1 MCVKPLYIKSNK
13 LDYNQGIDRTGYNVP
28 CGHCFECRLSYR
40 SDYEFRLICH
50 YLSNSNQQCFFY
62 TLTYNDDNL
71 PLLNFFGKE
80 IACFD
85 KPQVQK
91 FIKRLRKDLDADGYQ
106 LKYFISSEYGEQKGR
121 PHYHAIFFV
130 SSVYSYRINPIR
142 FRELIT
148 KHWKYGFNKPGRNY
162 GVVTSAD
169 PLSYVAKYTAKDMY
183 FISKLP
189 TWKQIQDTPLEWVKY
204 NNGTNTYDIVSDYE
218 VAVTEKWYKQ
228 RFPFHIQSIGLG
240 LDALEDKEHFKFSD
254 DAFMTSKIRIRLNGK
269 DKTFPIPLYF
279 VRKVLYTTS
288 INSNGNTQ
296 YRLNE
301 RGYQIRWQ
309 QLQERIKI
317 DSDKFRNI
325 VHNIG
330 LIKVPDG
337 ETMLSKYYDMC
348 QYLKYSDDMIDFLAT
363 YKNFYR
369 GCENMDLTFYN
380 LVEDW
385 KKYVDYQLNHDDFPP
400 YWYVSN
406 NLQKLYNIKALEEY
420 LGMFQVLNTYFAYD
434 SYEQVLNKEKNF
446 KIRYYGTKY
455 DKTKTEE
462 KMDYY
467 AFLHSKFY

>member
-28 CGHCFECRLSYR
+28 CGHCFECRRTYR

-50 YLSNSNQQCFFY
+50 YLSNPHQQCFFY

-80 IACFD
+80 VACFD

-91 FIKRLRKDLDADGYQ
+91 FIKRLRKELDADGYQ
-106 LKYFISSEYGEQKGR
+106 LKYFISSEYGEKKGR

-130 SSVYSYRINPIR
+130 SSEYSYRIDPVF

-148 KHWKYGFNKPGRNY
+148 KHWHFGFNKPGRDY

-169 PLSYVAKYTAKDMY
+169 PLSYVAKYTAKDMF

-189 TWKQIQDTPLEWVKY
+189 SYKQLLETPQEWVKY
-204 NNGTNTYDIVSDYE
+204 DDGSKTYDVVTDCE

-240 LDALEDKEHFKFSD
+240 LDALDDSEHFKFTD
-254 DAFMTSKIRIRLNGK
+254 DTFKTHKIRVRVNGK

-288 INSNGNTQ
+288 VNQNGNTI

-301 RGYQIRWQ
+301 RGYRIRKH
-309 QLQERIKI
+309 QLEERISA
-317 DSDKFRNI
+317 DSVNFRLICKNI
-325 VHNIG
+325 RNFN
-330 LIKVPDG
+330 VPAG
-337 ETMLSKYYDMC
+337 EVIPLKYIEMC
-348 QYLKYSDDMIDFLAT
+348 DYLKDSDDMLDFLAV

-369 GCENMDLTFYN
+369 GCENMDLTFYDFDN
-380 LVEDW
+380 DW
-385 KKYVDYQLNHDDFPP
+385 TKYVDYQLNHDDFPP
-400 YWYVSN
+400 FWCVSK
-406 NLQKLYNIKALEEY
+406 NLQKLYNIQALEEY
-420 LGMFQVLNTYFAYD
+420 IGMFQVLQTYVAYND
-434 SYEQVLNKEKNF
+434 FLLKLTNEKNF
-446 KIRYYGTKY
+446 KIRYYAQKY

-467 AFLHSKFY
+467 SFLHSKFF